1 MIPVTKPH
9 LPEIGRYIRYIER
22 CYENNQLTNN
32 GPLAQELKA
41 RLEEYLGAEPP
52 PGRQRHPGAPDRL

>member
-32 GPLAQELKA
+32 GPL
-41 RLEEYLGAEPP
+41 R
-52 PGRQRHPGAPDRL
+52 RS